1 MGGREGGGRNKEE
14 NITLNVNQTH
24 TCTGEKIQSIHC
36 AHSEKCVTVLHVCVV
51 ITVCSCQLVC
61 CDPG

>member
-1 MGGREGGGRNKEE
+1 MGGRRREDEGKEGGRNKEK
-14 NITLNVNQTH
+14 NITLNVNQTY

-36 AHSEKCVTVLHVCVV
+36 PRGGKCVTVLHVC
-51 ITVCSCQLVC
+51 SCQLIC